1 MRIILLAIVVII
13 GTNLAISSINVVDEV
28 QQEKMQQ
35 LCKIDPDYCIPQ
47 WTITPNQSIR
57 TSIKKSS
64 KIINLGSQSS
74 VLFLILFLIDYNTMS
89 NNQQERLQEQAI
101 NLLELIEDTS
111 EHFCDEHLVSGEQ
124 FYVMMK
130 ALVDCKLKE
139 FPLDFEQLEEDI
151 YDD

>member
-1 MRIILLAIVVII
+1 M
-13 GTNLAISSINVVDEV
+13 
-28 QQEKMQQ
+28 
-35 LCKIDPDYCIPQ
+35 
-47 WTITPNQSIR
+47 
-57 TSIKKSS
+57 
-64 KIINLGSQSS
+64 
-74 VLFLILFLIDYNTMS
+74 
-89 NNQQERLQEQAI
+89 NNNETQKLQNDAI

-111 EHFCDEHLVSGEQ
+111 EHFCDEYQVSGEQ